1 MKHVR
6 FNEGKV
12 FIVNINMVYSTSPIT
27 LNKSR
32 D

>member
-12 FIVNINMVYSTSPIT
+12 FIVNINMVYSSQSYYP
-27 LNKSR
+27 KEE
-32 D
+32 